1 MAQITLGAG
10 FLNLEKKELG
20 LQLIRV
26 IEKHN
31 INSIDTSIAKLES
44 AICSITDRQV
54 SLKLINII
62 DLSSEV

>member
-31 INSIDTSIAKLES
+31 INNIDTSIAKLES
-44 AICSITDRQV
+44 AICSITDRQGEFKV
-54 SLKLINII
+54 
-62 DLSSEV
+62 D

>member
-10 FLNLEKKELG
+10 FLNLEKNELG

-31 INSIDTSIAKLES
+31 IKSIDTS
-44 AICSITDRQV
+44 RVYV
-54 SLKLINII
+54 S
-62 DLSSEV
+62 